1 MAKIRVHELAR
12 ELNIPSK
19 DLVKIVKDLGIDVKN
34 HMSTME
40 DEQGE
45 WVKRKLRETDEKT
58 KTAKEPET
66 KPKPKEITPE
76 ARAVPTQKTL
86 KEAKPASAK
95 VPQRNKA
102 AQPKKNLPQKT
113 QAAPRPTEKPAE
125 TLPEKGKPTKDH
137 PSGGQIPK
145 SQKPDFRV
153 KTFGG
158 PNRGP
163 RPKPPRGKS
172 KKRGRKPEPK
182 QAVTPEMIAIEDRIT
197 VREFASKL
205 AKSPAEIIKRLMQL
219 NMTATLNDSIDF
231 DIAELVATE
240 FNVRVEKEKT
250 PEELILEEP
259 RDDESKMKSRP
270 PAVTVMGHV
279 DHGKTSLLDAIRK
292 TNVVAKEAGGITQH
306 IGAYQVNI
314 RNERITFIDTP
325 GHEAFTAMR
334 ARGAQATDV
343 AILVVAADDGVMPQT
358 IEAINHA
365 KAAQVPI
372 LVAVNKID
380 KENANPDRV
389 KQQLAEYQLIP
400 EEWGGDTI
408 FVPVSAK
415 TGEGIDLLLEMIILV
430 SEMRELKADPDRPAI
445 GVVIEGQL
453 DKGRGPVATVL
464 VQKGTLRVGDS
475 LLCGTAFGKVRAM
488 VDDVGNRVTEA
499 GPSTPVEVLGLTEV
513 PMSGDIFRAVD
524 EKVARQVSH
533 LRLGE
538 KKREE
543 QSKTSRVSL
552 DDFFKHIQEGEIKEL
567 NLIIKGDVQGSVEA
581 LIQSLD
587 RLSTGEVKV
596 NVIHT
601 GVGAVNESDVMLAS
615 ASNAIIIG
623 FNVRPDSKA
632 RKYAEEENIEVRLYR
647 VIYETI
653 EDVKKAMAG
662 LLEPE
667 HVEKF
672 EGRTEV
678 RATFKVPKAGIVA
691 GCYVVEGKVTRNSNI
706 RVLRDGVIIHD
717 GKLSSLKRFKDDV
730 KEVQTNFECG
740 IGIEGFNDLKEGD
753 IIETYVIEDVP
764 REL

>member
-19 DLVKIVKDLGIDVKN
+19 ELVKIVKDLGIDVKN

-58 KTAKEPET
+58 KTVKEPET
-66 KPKPKEITPE
+66 KPKEITPE
-76 ARAVPTQKTL
+76 ARAVTTKKTT

-95 VPQRNKA
+95 VPQRDKVT
-102 AQPKKNLPQKT
+102 QPKKTVPRKT

-125 TLPEKGKPTKDH
+125 TLPDKGKPTKDQ

-145 SQKPDFRV
+145 PQKPDFRV

-158 PNRGP
+158 PGGSK
-163 RPKPPRGKS
+163 PKPPRGKS
-172 KKRGRKPEPK
+172 KKKGRKSEPK
-182 QAVTPEMIAIEDRIT
+182 QEATPEMITIEERIT
-197 VREFASKL
+197 VRELASKL

-219 NMTATLNDSIDF
+219 NITASLNNSIDF
-231 DIAELVATE
+231 DVAELIASE

-259 RDDESKMKSRP
+259 LDDESKMKPRP

-314 RNERITFIDTP
+314 HDERITFIDTP

-380 KENANPDRV
+380 KETANPDRV

-430 SEMRELKADPDRPAI
+430 AEMRELKADPGRPAI

-464 VQKGTLRVGDS
+464 VQKGTLRIGDS

-524 EKVARQVSH
+524 EKVARQVSA

-538 KKREE
+538 RKREE

-552 DDFFKHIQEGEIKEL
+552 DDFFKHIQEGDIKEL

-623 FNVRPDSKA
+623 FNVRTDSKA

-667 HVEKF
+667 HVERF

-706 RVLRDGVIIHD
+706 RVLRDGVIIHE